1 MPGCCARGPGRSPGA
16 RSPRNISASAAARG
30 RAGRHPPGGSPL
42 SLPCPPF
49 DGCRSELLRARAGLD
64 DERPRLPEVLGGA
77 ETLGTEEAQMR
88 DGNLEDDRTSVGY
101 GKSESVRVDLVDR
114 RRIKKKKASKSTK
127 KEYRM

>member
-64 DERPRLPEVLGGA
+64 DERPRLPAVLGGA
-77 ETLGTEEAQMR
+77 ETLGPEEAQMP
-88 DGNLEDDRTSVGY
+88 DVNLQ
-101 GKSESVRVDLVDR
+101 VRAPPLR
-114 RRIKKKKASKSTK
+114 RPTPELLEGLNLPPPPHQPTK
-127 KEYRM
+127 GTPQ

>member
-88 DGNLEDDRTSVGY
+88 SEEHTSELQ
-101 GKSESVRVDLVDR
+101 SLM
-114 RRIKKKKASKSTK
+114 RISYAGFSL
-127 KEYRM
+127 